1 MISVIRGTIALVDD
15 CGTLSKMLLIVDPR
29 ARERSASFGTLP
41 YRITRTGARRTRTCK
56 DTHKQRQH
64 AHYKGRFSQ
73 QRGILTLLLHQWQL
87 HPLIFIRCTIQWPNT
102 PPLTSLARSL
112 SLTVLIKMER
122 TLNINFWQ
130 SAGAFHAGFYFPLRI
145 SSDVE
150 AAGEDLLSK
159 SEFVCVLRWDTF
171 HGVREAS
178 CHNNAALLSI
188 SLAVCTTSLVARI
201 TVTHCK
207 WIMSYPC
214 HGVWH
219 APWNFLHLQHTLR
232 GVLICFYG
240 KFEHTVSLWD
250 PPHVPA
256 YTQTVGQIL
265 EDLCLFNIERFYLG
279 GTDNCWRSEPLR
291 SVFPGNMDGKKLLP
305 ITGENMLTMG
315 GHSNSSVRS

>member
-1 MISVIRGTIALVDD
+1 MISVIRGTIAPVDD
-15 CGTLSKMLLIVDPR
+15 CGTLLKMLPIVDPR
-29 ARERSASFGTLP
+29 AHERSASFGTLP
-41 YRITRTGARRTRTCK
+41 HHITRTGARRTRACK
-56 DTHKQRQH
+56 DTRKQRQH

-73 QRGILTLLLHQWQL
+73 QWGILTLLLHQWQL
-87 HPLIFIRCTIQWPNT
+87 HPLIFISRTIQWPNT

-112 SLTVLIKMER
+112 SLTMLIKMER

-130 SAGAFHAGFYFPLRI
+130 SVGALRAGISFPVRI

-150 AAGEDLLSK
+150 AAEEDLLSK
-159 SEFVCVLRWDTF
+159 SEFVLRRDTF

-232 GVLICFYG
+232 WVLIWFYG

-256 YTQTVGQIL
+256 YTQTGRQIL
-265 EDLCLFNIERFYLG
+265 EDLCLYYYFIYEELV
-279 GTDNCWRSEPLR
+279 TVEDRSLSEVSFLEIW
-291 SVFPGNMDGKKLLP
+291 M
-305 ITGENMLTMG
+305 
-315 GHSNSSVRS
+315 